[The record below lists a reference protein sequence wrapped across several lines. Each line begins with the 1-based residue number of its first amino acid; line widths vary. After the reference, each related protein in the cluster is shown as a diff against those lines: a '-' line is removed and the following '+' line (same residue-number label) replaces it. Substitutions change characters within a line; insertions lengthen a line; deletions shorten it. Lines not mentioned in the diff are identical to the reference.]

1 MAKPSTRS
9 DLVYTVLR
17 RAVIEQALAPGAKL
31 LEDEIGAHFG
41 VSRTVVRAALQ
52 KLAGDGLVEMKAKRT
67 ATVARPSLEEARAI
81 FEVRRCLEREA
92 IRLLVER
99 WKPEFGADLEGHVRD
114 EEEAAKRQDK
124 ALSIRLAG
132 EFHIRLA
139 AMTGNPLLLRYVSE
153 VVSRCSL
160 ILALY
165 GRPHSSECGMNEH
178 RDVIAALRSGDVARA
193 VHVMD
198 HHVALVEQRA
208 LIAEGGD
215 APDLG
220 AIIGRY
226 LPQKPA
232 AGVVPLPARRRAGKE
247 AS

>member
-1 MAKPSTRS
+1 MRQPANRS
-9 DLVYTVLR
+9 DLIYTVLR
-17 RAVIEQALAPGAKL
+17 RAVIEQALLPGAKL
-31 LEDEIGAHFG
+31 LEDEIGVHFG

-52 KLAGDGLVEMKAKRT
+52 RLAGDGLVEMKAKRT
-67 ATVARPSLEEARAI
+67 ATVARPSLDEARAI

-99 WKPEFGADLEGHVRD
+99 WKAEYGAELEGHVRD
-114 EEEAAKRQDK
+114 EEEAAKRDDK

-139 AMTGNPLLLRYVSE
+139 EMTGNVLLLRYVSE

-165 GRPHSSECGMNEH
+165 GRPHSSECGIHEH

-193 VHVMD
+193 TAVMD
-198 HHVALVEQRA
+198 HHVALVESRA
-208 LIAEGGD
+208 LIGEDGA
-215 APDLG
+215 APDIG
-220 AIIGRY
+220 AVIGRY
-226 LPQKPA
+226 LPAKD
-232 AGVVPLPARRRAGKE
+232 AGVVRLAAKRPARKE

>member
-1 MAKPSTRS
+1 
-9 DLVYTVLR
+9 
-17 RAVIEQALAPGAKL
+17 
-31 LEDEIGAHFG
+31 
-41 VSRTVVRAALQ
+41 
-52 KLAGDGLVEMKAKRT
+52 MKAKRT

-99 WKPEFGADLEGHVRD
+99 WRPELGAALEGHVRD

-139 AMTGNPLLLRYVSE
+139 EMTGNELLLRYVSE

-160 ILALY
+160 ILAVF
-165 GRPHSSECGMNEH
+165 GRPHSSECGIHEH
-178 RDVIAALRSGDVARA
+178 HGVIAALRSGDVARA
-193 VHVMD
+193 VEVMD
-198 HHVALVEQRA
+198 HHVALVESRA
-208 LIAEGGD
+208 LIAEDGE

-226 LPQKPA
+226 LPA
-232 AGVVPLPARRRAGKE
+232 ADTTDVVPLPSRRRAGKA

>member
-1 MAKPSTRS
+1 MRQPANRS

-17 RAVIEQALAPGAKL
+17 RAVIEQALLPGAKL
-31 LEDEIGAHFG
+31 LEDEIGVHFG

-52 KLAGDGLVEMKAKRT
+52 RLAGDGLVDMKAKRT
-67 ATVARPSLEEARAI
+67 ATVARPSLDEARAI

-99 WKPEFGADLEGHVRD
+99 WKAEYGAELEGHVRD
-114 EEEAAKRQDK
+114 EEEAAKRDDK

-139 AMTGNPLLLRYVSE
+139 EMTGNVLLLRYVSE

-160 ILALY
+160 ILAVY
-165 GRPHSSECGMNEH
+165 GRPHSSECGIHEH

-193 VHVMD
+193 TAVMD
-198 HHVALVEQRA
+198 HHVALVESRA
-208 LIAEGGD
+208 LIGEDGV
-215 APDLG
+215 APDIG
-220 AIIGRY
+220 AVIGRY
-226 LPQKPA
+226 LPAKN
-232 AGVVPLPARRRAGKE
+232 AGVVRLAAKRPARKE